1 MLSSGV
7 SVELVDKG
15 FCNWDEDEDEDEDEG
30 EEKVDFVTKRRS
42 KRKKVHKR
50 MSLMFIGD

>member
-15 FCNWDEDEDEDEDEG
+15 FCNWDEDEDE
-30 EEKVDFVTKRRS
+30 EKVDFVMKRRS
-42 KRKKVHKR
+42 KRKKAHKR
-50 MSLMFIGD
+50 MSVMFIGD

>member
-15 FCNWDEDEDEDEDEG
+15 FCNWEEDEDEDE
-30 EEKVDFVTKRRS
+30 EKVDFVMKRRS
-42 KRKKVHKR
+42 KRKKAHKR

>member
-1 MLSSGV
+1 MLTSGV

-15 FCNWDEDEDEDEDEG
+15 FCNWDEDEDEDE
-30 EEKVDFVTKRRS
+30 EKVDFVMKRRS
-42 KRKKVHKR
+42 KRKKAHKR

>member
-1 MLSSGV
+1 MLTSGV

-15 FCNWDEDEDEDEDEG
+15 FCNWDEDE
-30 EEKVDFVTKRRS
+30 EKVDFVMKRRS
-42 KRKKVHKR
+42 KRKKAHKR